1 MMMNVLV
8 ADLLDKPGGA
18 VSVLA
23 GGCVPGWSPEV
34 AVVLW
39 RRILGCL
46 GNVNK
51 IRDAAIHEQ
60 VYEFLC
66 DLISTLVKVTLLVSS
81 VYQHR
86 WLSNGKKIRPITT
99 STTTNTKGLLL
110 VDST

>member
-1 MMMNVLV
+1 MFVRCLQHSGLSELLLLSVCKLVVDVV

-39 RRILGCL
+39 RRVLGCL

-51 IRDAAIHEQ
+51 IRDAGIHEQ

-66 DLISTLVKVTLLVSS
+66 DLVSTLVKVRIPS
-81 VYQHR
+81 VLALY
-86 WLSNGKKIRPITT
+86 
-99 STTTNTKGLLL
+99 
-110 VDST
+110 